1 MPPWLSLVERCIG
14 NAEVAGSIPVG
25 GFHFS
30 YLPSYSKNYI
40 YASIQ
45 LSQGDK
51 MEKQP
56 YKLRMSMDQYINK
69 THDNWSI
76 LEDFGVFF

>member
-1 MPPWLSLVERCIG
+1 
-14 NAEVAGSIPVG
+14 
-25 GFHFS
+25 
-30 YLPSYSKNYI
+30 
-40 YASIQ
+40 
-45 LSQGDK
+45 